1 MVKIE
6 LQVKCT
12 LENLTSL
19 KAEGE
24 DFRWYLKLKCLN
36 CGEESKS
43 YVYLT
48 LQESTPL
55 KGGRGEASMV
65 SKCKLCS
72 RDNSMDIMR
81 DSIGEYDADDS
92 DNNKFK
98 RIVCF
103 ECRGMEPTDFSPRT
117 GWSAKGAESA
127 APFAVD
133 LTEGDWCDYDER
145 AEATVGV
152 YEIEHRFEKA
162 WSVEDFGSG
171 VQCGGRW
178 KERKKEDGVV
188 CWNGVTV
195 VGPFDELRE
204 N

>member
-6 LQVKCT
+6 LQLRAT

-19 KAEGE
+19 KADGE
-24 DFRWYLKLKCLN
+24 DFRWYMKVKCLN

-48 LQESTPL
+48 LEESHPL
-55 KGGRGEASMV
+55 KGGRGEASLV

-72 RDNSMDIMR
+72 RDNSMDILR

-92 DNNKFK
+92 GQFK
-98 RIVCF
+98 RVVSF

-117 GWSAKGAESA
+117 GWSAKGAESSSS
-127 APFAVD
+127 FAVD

-145 AEATVGV
+145 SENTVGV
-152 YEIEHRFEKA
+152 YEVEHRFLKA
-162 WSVEDFGSG
+162 
-171 VQCGGRW
+171 
-178 KERKKEDGVV
+178 
-188 CWNGVTV
+188 
-195 VGPFDELRE
+195 
-204 N
+204 